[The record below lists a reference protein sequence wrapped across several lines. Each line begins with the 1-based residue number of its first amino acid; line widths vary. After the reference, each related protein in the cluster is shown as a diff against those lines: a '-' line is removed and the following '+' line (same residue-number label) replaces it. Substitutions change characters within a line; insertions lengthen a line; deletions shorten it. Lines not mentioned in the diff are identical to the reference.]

1 MYWYKQYCTKA
12 KYQKSKN
19 EIPAEIQ
26 NDKTSGGGQ
35 LDPNRLTLP
44 ARIQTDSNTDVGE
57 KTSNSYQN

>member
-1 MYWYKQYCTKA
+1 MYWHKQYCIKE

-35 LDPNRLTLP
+35 LDPNGFNLP
-44 ARIQTDSNTDVGE
+44 ARIQTDSNTYVGE
-57 KTSNSYQN
+57 KTNNSYQN